1 MNVPP
6 SERLI
11 VALDVPSA
19 AEAQEIVYELG
30 DLICFYKVG
39 LQLFTAEGPKIV
51 SELVNSGRKVFLDLK
66 LHDIPNTVAGAVRS
80 AGELGVSMLTI
91 HAVGG
96 KKMMQAAVE
105 AASQS
110 VNPPQVLAVTVLTS
124 LSETELQDIGV
135 RVPIANQVQNLATFA
150 KSAGCRGVVASPQE
164 AAALRASL
172 GPQMAI
178 VVPGIRPAGSDVGD
192 QARIATPEAAIRA
205 GASHLVIGRPITA
218 AKNRNH
224 AAAEIFASI
233 AKFSGDERAA
243 E

>member
-1 MNVPP
+1 MNVSR

-51 SELVNSGRKVFLDLK
+51 SELVNSNRKVFLDLK

-80 AGELGVSMLTI
+80 AGELGASMLTI

-124 LSETELQDIGV
+124 LSETELQDTGV
-135 RVPIANQVQNLATFA
+135 RVPIADQVQNLATLA
-150 KSAGCRGVVASPQE
+150 KGAGCGGVVASPQE
-164 AAALRASL
+164 TAALRASL

-192 QARIATPEAAIRA
+192 QARVATPEAAVRA

-218 AKNRNH
+218 AQNRNQ
-224 AAAEIFASI
+224 AAAQIM
-233 AKFSGDERAA
+233 AA
-243 E
+243 LELRN